1 MKYVIFSSNCPTVQ
15 RAVQNYRKIF
25 NYETLWAKKIDQRNP
40 FSNTMVGEW
49 IVCRYTYEKPK
60 TNGNQRKT
68 NQTAFRPTATNLL
81 YYTLYTL
88 LSIIYI
94 ECGTKNPAVG
104 WSVGRLVGFLRI
116 FQSSTI
122 KLFFEIQGSQGILD
136 YILGK
141 KKSIIER
148 NLMMDC

>member
-1 MKYVIFSSNCPTVQ
+1 M
-15 RAVQNYRKIF
+15 
-25 NYETLWAKKIDQRNP
+25 
-40 FSNTMVGEW
+40 
-49 IVCRYTYEKPK
+49 
-60 TNGNQRKT
+60 
-68 NQTAFRPTATNLL
+68 
-81 YYTLYTL
+81 
-88 LSIIYI
+88 
-94 ECGTKNPAVG
+94 KNPAVG

-148 NLMMDC
+148 NLMMDCWPNFGTCVRIAFCLVSCYLWHPVHPLLSLLA